1 MFLSQYVK
9 ESPEGQYRAEIHET
23 PEGYFIDY
31 YGPTGNKIK
40 TEMFESK
47 SIHYVK
53 DAAEN
58 WVEGIKV
65 LKG

>member
-1 MFLSQYVK
+1 MFLSHYVK
-9 ESPEGQYRAEIHET
+9 ESPEGQYRAEIHESVD
-23 PEGYFIDY
+23 GYFIDY
-31 YGPTGNKIK
+31 YGPTGIKLK
-40 TEMFESK
+40 TENFEGK

-53 DAAEN
+53 DVAEN